1 MWNIWEFLIILLE
14 SFLFFLFIN
23 KKLDFRK
30 KIFKLKWC
38 ALLLFSI
45 VLFILNQ
52 MKVSIFYTVFYGI
65 IVHFLITMIFT
76 NSSLFSQFFLCYIVF
91 DLCVTCRCSV
101 CNASSGSFSRKYQ
114 SRFIGRL
121 GSGGFYIGLPDPA
134 WCVDRID
141 DNDWKTKYLPADKG
155 KADFYRN
162 CVVVCGNR
170 ANRHDCCSKSITAI
184 PG

>member
-1 MWNIWEFLIILLE
+1 MQ
-14 SFLFFLFIN
+14 
-23 KKLDFRK
+23 
-30 KIFKLKWC
+30 WC

-76 NSSLFSQFFLCYIVF
+76 NSSLFHSFLCYIVF

-121 GSGGFYIGLPDPA
+121 GSGGFTLVYLILLGVLIGLTIMIGKQNICLRTKEKLIFIGIA
-134 WCVDRID
+134 LLCVAIEQIDMIAVVRALQQSRITIFHAC
-141 DNDWKTKYLPADKG
+141 DNFCLCVIPVYDYAVIYL
-155 KADFYRN
+155 
-162 CVVVCGNR
+162 
-170 ANRHDCCSKSITAI
+170 
-184 PG
+184 

>member
-30 KIFKLKWC
+30 KIFKLQWC

-76 NSSLFSQFFLCYIVF
+76 NSSLFSQFFYVILYSTYALLADVVSAMLPVVLFHENINQV
-91 DLCVTCRCSV
+91 L
-101 CNASSGSFSRKYQ
+101 
-114 SRFIGRL
+114 
-121 GSGGFYIGLPDPA
+121 SGG
-134 WCVDRID
+134 
-141 DNDWKTKYLPADKG
+141 
-155 KADFYRN
+155 
-162 CVVVCGNR
+162 
-170 ANRHDCCSKSITAI
+170 
-184 PG
+184 

>member
-30 KIFKLKWC
+30 KIFKLQWC

-170 ANRHDCCSKSITAI
+170 ANRYDCCSKSITAI